1 MYKGS
6 NTSCQIPIASFSSP
20 YEGRVRC
27 STTCVVND
35 VEEQLWSNHSS
46 AVQCVCMKREKEIPE
61 PGGVEDEKGQ
71 GSAEGSDK
79 AAGAKEPLSV
89 KAWGVIIFVVLS
101 VLTLILAFVLGRYA
115 TL

>member
-6 NTSCQIPIASFSSP
+6 NTSCQIPITSFSSS
-20 YEGRVRC
+20 YEARVRC

-46 AVQCVCMKREKEIPE
+46 AVQCVCTKRDKERPE
-61 PGGVEDEKGQ
+61 LGGVQDEGGQ
-71 GSAEGSDK
+71 SSATGSDK

-89 KAWGVIIFVVLS
+89 QAWGVIIFVLLS
-101 VLTLILAFVLGRYA
+101 VLTLILAFGLGQYA

>member
-6 NTSCQIPIASFSSP
+6 NTSCQIPITSFSSP

-27 STTCVVND
+27 SSTCVVND

-46 AVQCVCMKREKEIPE
+46 AVQCVCTKREKERPKL
-61 PGGVEDEKGQ
+61 GGVEDEKGQ
-71 GSAEGSDK
+71 DSSNEVAGTKESLSAK
-79 AAGAKEPLSV
+79 V
-89 KAWGVIIFVVLS
+89 WGVIIFVVLS
-101 VLTLILAFVLGRYA
+101 VLTLILAFVLGQYA